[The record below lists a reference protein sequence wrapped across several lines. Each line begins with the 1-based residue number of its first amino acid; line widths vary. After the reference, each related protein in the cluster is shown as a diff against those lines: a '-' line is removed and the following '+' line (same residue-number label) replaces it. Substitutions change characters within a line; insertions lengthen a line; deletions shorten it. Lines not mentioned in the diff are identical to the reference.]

1 MNDLPLWILAVSTFL
16 IAIALVP
23 LALIAI
29 RLLFALRHLAQS
41 SRSSLHDFKQKFA
54 SWGLFVK
61 NLLPFKKREKHTPQE
76 TPSQLLPIL
85 EGILVG
91 MALWKTLKKRR

>member
-1 MNDLPLWILAVSTFL
+1 MNELPLWILAVSTCL
-16 IAIALVP
+16 IAVALVP

-61 NLLPFKKREKHTPQE
+61 NLLPFQKREKHPPE
-76 TPSQLLPIL
+76 ENSSHFLSIL